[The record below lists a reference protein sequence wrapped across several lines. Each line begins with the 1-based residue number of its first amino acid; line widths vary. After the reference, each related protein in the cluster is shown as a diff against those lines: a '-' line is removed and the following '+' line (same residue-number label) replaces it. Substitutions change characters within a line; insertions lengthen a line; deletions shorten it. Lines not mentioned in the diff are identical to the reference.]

1 MYYSKKGKNKFK
13 ISNVQNHT
21 VNKNNFITL
30 LLYNYIII
38 LLQKNL
44 SNTIKRPLHFLNFIN
59 KKENST
65 TTNPKSAAMS
75 KNLLHKTSDGFIH
88 NQNLFSVNKKI
99 PANPINSIKG
109 MKVENK
115 MSLHKNTKS
124 NKKTNSVT
132 LSSESLEKASSQF
145 LAYKYL
151 RPNTIKDKYD
161 IVMIN
166 KPYKSI
172 NTNNYI
178 INTLNVSEKNFTNN
192 SALEKKNYEK
202 DLNKH
207 KKEKEELDKKI
218 KEQKSYIEQ
227 LIEKNKKLDEKY
239 NDVSQ
244 ENINI
249 KKKYSSLKENQEQL
263 IMLIKI
269 IQENGVDVDGLIDKW
284 NNEVENEEKENNES
298 EATKSVDIEM
308 IKEHKKYEF
317 LPITV
322 DDSKKSRS
330 NIKGVPK
337 LNFNSINKSKNKI

>member
-1 MYYSKKGKNKFK
+1 
-13 ISNVQNHT
+13 
-21 VNKNNFITL
+21 
-30 LLYNYIII
+30 
-38 LLQKNL
+38 
-44 SNTIKRPLHFLNFIN
+44 
-59 KKENST
+59 
-65 TTNPKSAAMS
+65 
-75 KNLLHKTSDGFIH
+75 LHKTSDGFIY
-88 NQNLFSVNKKI
+88 NQNIFSVNNKKI
-99 PANPINSIKG
+99 PKNSINPIKNIKIG
-109 MKVENK
+109 DK
-115 MSLHKNTKS
+115 MALHKNNKS
-124 NKKTNSVT
+124 NNKKTNSVT
-132 LSSESLEKASSQF
+132 LSSESVVKASSQF

-192 SALEKKNYEK
+192 NSVLEKKNYEK
-202 DLNKH
+202 EINMY

-218 KEQKSYIEQ
+218 KEQKSYIEK
-227 LIEKNKKLDEKY
+227 LIEKNKLLDEKY

-244 ENINI
+244 MNIDM
-249 KKKYSSLKENQEQL
+249 KKKYNNLKENQEQL

-284 NNEVENEEKENNES
+284 NNEIENEEKENNES
-298 EATKSVDIEM
+298 EVTKPMDVEM

-322 DDSKKSRS
+322 DNSNKSKSI
-330 NIKGVPK
+330 IKGVPK
-337 LNFNSINKSKNKI
+337 LNFDAINKSKNK

>member
-1 MYYSKKGKNKFK
+1 MK
-13 ISNVQNHT
+13 
-21 VNKNNFITL
+21 
-30 LLYNYIII
+30 
-38 LLQKNL
+38 
-44 SNTIKRPLHFLNFIN
+44 
-59 KKENST
+59 
-65 TTNPKSAAMS
+65 
-75 KNLLHKTSDGFIH
+75 KNLLHKTSDGFIY

-99 PANPINSIKG
+99 PTNSINSIK
-109 MKVENK
+109 KIK
-115 MSLHKNTKS
+115 MGDKISLHKSNKS
-124 NKKTNSVT
+124 NNKKTNSVT
-132 LSSESLEKASSQF
+132 LSSESLVKPSSQF

-151 RPNTIKDKYD
+151 RPNSIKEKYD

-192 SALEKKNYEK
+192 SALDKKNFEK
-202 DLNKH
+202 DLNIH
-207 KKEKEELDKKI
+207 LKEKEELDKKI
-218 KEQKSYIEQ
+218 KEQKKYIEQ

-249 KKKYSSLKENQEQL
+249 KKKYSNLKENQEQL

-284 NNEVENEEKENNES
+284 NNEIENEEKENNES
-298 EATKSVDIEM
+298 EKTESIDIEM
-308 IKEHKKYEF
+308 YKEHEKYAF

-322 DDSKKSRS
+322 DNSKKSK
-330 NIKGVPK
+330 NIIKGVPK
-337 LNFNSINKSKNKI
+337 LNFDGINQSKKAHK

>member
-1 MYYSKKGKNKFK
+1 MGDK
-13 ISNVQNHT
+13 I
-21 VNKNNFITL
+21 
-30 LLYNYIII
+30 
-38 LLQKNL
+38 
-44 SNTIKRPLHFLNFIN
+44 
-59 KKENST
+59 
-65 TTNPKSAAMS
+65 
-75 KNLLHKTSDGFIH
+75 
-88 NQNLFSVNKKI
+88 
-99 PANPINSIKG
+99 
-109 MKVENK
+109 
-115 MSLHKNTKS
+115 SLHKNNKS
-124 NKKTNSVT
+124 NNKKTNSVT
-132 LSSESLEKASSQF
+132 LSSESVIKASSQF

-151 RPNTIKDKYD
+151 RPNTIKEKYD

-202 DLNKH
+202 DINMY

-218 KEQKSYIEQ
+218 KEQKGFIEQ

-249 KKKYSSLKENQEQL
+249 KKKYNNLKENQEQL
-263 IMLIKI
+263 VMLIKI

-284 NNEVENEEKENNES
+284 NNDIENEEKENNES
-298 EATKSVDIEM
+298 EVTKSMDLEM
-308 IKEHKKYEF
+308 IKEHEKYEF

-322 DDSKKSRS
+322 DNSKKSKS
-330 NIKGVPK
+330 IIKGVPK
-337 LNFNSINKSKNKI
+337 LNFDAIKKSKHK

>member
-1 MYYSKKGKNKFK
+1 MGDK
-13 ISNVQNHT
+13 I
-21 VNKNNFITL
+21 
-30 LLYNYIII
+30 
-38 LLQKNL
+38 
-44 SNTIKRPLHFLNFIN
+44 
-59 KKENST
+59 
-65 TTNPKSAAMS
+65 
-75 KNLLHKTSDGFIH
+75 
-88 NQNLFSVNKKI
+88 
-99 PANPINSIKG
+99 
-109 MKVENK
+109 
-115 MSLHKNTKS
+115 SLHKNNKS
-124 NKKTNSVT
+124 NNKKTNSVT
-132 LSSESLEKASSQF
+132 LSSESVIKASSQF

-151 RPNTIKDKYD
+151 RPNTIKEKYD

-202 DLNKH
+202 DINMY

-218 KEQKSYIEQ
+218 KEQKGFIEQ

-249 KKKYSSLKENQEQL
+249 KKKYNNLKENQEQL

-284 NNEVENEEKENNES
+284 NNDIENEEKENNES
-298 EATKSVDIEM
+298 EVTKSMDLEM
-308 IKEHKKYEF
+308 IKEHEKYEF

-322 DDSKKSRS
+322 DNSKKSKS
-330 NIKGVPK
+330 IIKGVPK
-337 LNFNSINKSKNKI
+337 LNFDAINKSKHK